1 MVAHLVWDQRA
12 AGSNPVIPTKR
23 IREFSSAGR
32 ASALQAGCHR
42 FEPCNSHHILFK
54 TKYAG
59 VAQLV
64 EQLICNQQVAGSS
77 PITSSKQGHNPCPS
91 YMGEFPSGQRGQT
104 VNLLLLASMVRIH
117 PLPPRRSKVR
127 FAPFFFTEKHPP
139 ASLLLLFRKKTM
151 RFCWSPTAPFG
162 LSQRIKK
169 IRLRFIG

>member
-1 MVAHLVWDQRA
+1 M
-12 AGSNPVIPTKR
+12 
-23 IREFSSAGR
+23 
-32 ASALQAGCHR
+32 
-42 FEPCNSHHILFK
+42 
-54 TKYAG
+54 
-59 VAQLV
+59 V

-151 RFCWSPTAPFG
+151 RFCGSPTAPFG
-162 LSQRIKK
+162 LSQLKK
-169 IRLRFIG
+169 YDCALSADSPFRKKARSAHLFAYKCTHNCSLSLPPF